1 MNIIKNLF
9 TWALLMAAT
18 HVMAVNI
25 TAYATIENGQP
36 EIVFHMSNG
45 EKITGYSMC
54 LYIGDKFSLENNYS
68 FSARHTSSHSMSI
81 SLLDDGSG
89 GGIKVYEIK
98 CTSANNQAIL
108 GSEGELFRLPFN
120 RNSTGSDGSIFFDSF
135 TFYCENGQSFST
147 EGDLITDV
155 GNALGLNDPNKL
167 PQSPIASALPVMC
180 IGNTYELPST
190 TSEGNIID
198 WDVSDETIAT
208 INNNQLTVI
217 KDGIIKLY
225 AWGRGND
232 TYRWMNQQF
241 LITFGEYL
249 EQNATTQPLNLSAEV
264 LNADESKFLVVNLQN
279 SVTTLTGYQMTL
291 ILPEGVT
298 LQTDDEGDY
307 EYTLSSRH
315 KKDHTMTIRNTDNG
329 GYLLVCFSTGKKV
342 IDGTEGELFRL
353 PLNVASTVSGTVQG
367 RLQDILFSDTSAQPY
382 ETDYVTF
389 NLTQSGGSQ
398 PSLTV
403 QTLNLS
409 TLPDMT
415 VGAAPY
421 ALPQNTDQ
429 GLALTWTVQDATV
442 ASISNNQLTALKAG
456 TTTVTATQAGNDSYQ
471 PFTKSFTLTVNEE
484 QSSTVDGVSLQAE
497 VLNADE
503 SKFLVVSLQNSV
515 TTLTGYQMTLFLP
528 EGVTL
533 QTDDEGDYEYTLSS
547 RHKKDHTMTIRNT
560 DNGGYLLVC
569 FSTGKKVI
577 DGTEGELFRL
587 PLNVASTVSGTV
599 QGSLQD
605 ILFSDT
611 SAQPYET
618 ADVTFNLT
626 QEETPPVLTE
636 QTLSLSALPEL
647 TVGDSPY
654 ALPQSTDQ
662 GLALTWT
669 VQDATVASISN
680 NQLTALKAGTT
691 TVTATQA
698 GNDSYK
704 PFTKTFTLTVN
715 GMPVVADPDTDISQ
729 LDNVIYVPNTEL
741 KAGAQN
747 VTISINMKNSA
758 LIRGFQ
764 FDLYL
769 PDGVTA
775 AKSSK
780 GKILA
785 SLNPNRLPEDDEHTL
800 TMQERADGSI
810 TFLCGSQYPEDFI
823 GNEGELISLTVNVA
837 ETMEDGE
844 YPIVLQNMEL
854 TETDINKYY
863 DHSRIKSTL
872 TISSYM
878 LGDINDDGIVN
889 VRDYIGVANHI
900 LGNTPEGFIEKAG
913 DVNEDGTIN
922 VRDYIGIANIIL
934 TGSIYGSTTPATM
947 ATRRQDVLEPQ

>member
-54 LYIGDKFSLENNYS
+54 LYIGDKISLENNYS
-68 FSARHTSSHSMSI
+68 FSSRHTSSHSMSI

-89 GGIKVYEIK
+89 GGIKVYKIK

-155 GNALGLNDPNKL
+155 GNALGLNEPNKL

-180 IGNTYELPST
+180 AGNSYELPST

-241 LITFGEYL
+241 FITFGEYL

-264 LNADESKFLVVNLQN
+264 LNADGSKFLVVNLQN

-291 ILPEGVT
+291 FLPEGVT

-315 KKDHTMTIRNTDNG
+315 KKDHTMTIRNTDDG

-456 TTTVTATQAGNDSYQ
+456 TTTVTATQAGNDSY
-471 PFTKSFTLTVNEE
+471 
-484 QSSTVDGVSLQAE
+484 
-497 VLNADE
+497 
-503 SKFLVVSLQNSV
+503 
-515 TTLTGYQMTLFLP
+515 
-528 EGVTL
+528 
-533 QTDDEGDYEYTLSS
+533 
-547 RHKKDHTMTIRNT
+547 
-560 DNGGYLLVC
+560 
-569 FSTGKKVI
+569 
-577 DGTEGELFRL
+577 
-587 PLNVASTVSGTV
+587 
-599 QGSLQD
+599 
-605 ILFSDT
+605 
-611 SAQPYET
+611 
-618 ADVTFNLT
+618 
-626 QEETPPVLTE
+626 
-636 QTLSLSALPEL
+636 
-647 TVGDSPY
+647 
-654 ALPQSTDQ
+654 
-662 GLALTWT
+662 
-669 VQDATVASISN
+669 
-680 NQLTALKAGTT
+680 
-691 TVTATQA
+691 
-698 GNDSYK
+698 K

-715 GMPVVADPDTDISQ
+715 EMPVVADPDTDISQ

-747 VTISINMKNSA
+747 FTISINMKNSA

-769 PDGVTA
+769 PDGVTV